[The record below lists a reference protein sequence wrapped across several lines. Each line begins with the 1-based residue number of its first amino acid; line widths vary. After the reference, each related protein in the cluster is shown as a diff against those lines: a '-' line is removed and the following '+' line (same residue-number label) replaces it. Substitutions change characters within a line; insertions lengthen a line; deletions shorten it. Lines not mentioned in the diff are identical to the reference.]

1 MRVVIGEDLAL
12 MREGLQMLL
21 DQDGFEVVGLAAD
34 GEELLRE
41 ARARRPDVVIADV
54 RMPPTQTDEGLRAA
68 LAIRAELPATAIVVL
83 SQHVE
88 RRNLDELLAGAAAGG
103 GGVGYL
109 LKQRVTDGITFGAD
123 VRRVAAGATVLDP
136 ELVAALLARTDN
148 SVSELTPRQHEVLAL
163 VAEGRSNAAIAAR
176 LVLSEQAV
184 VKHVSHI
191 YERLGL
197 PADADDHRRVLAVN
211 RYLAR

>member
-1 MRVVIGEDLAL
+1 MRVVIGEDLVL

-21 DQDGFEVVGLAAD
+21 EQDGFEVVGLAAD

-41 ARARRPDVVIADV
+41 ARAQRPDVVVADV
-54 RMPPTQTDEGLRAA
+54 RMPPSQTDEGLRAA

-88 RRNLDELLAGAAAGG
+88 RSNLDELLETAAAGG

-109 LKQRVTDGITFGAD
+109 LKQRVTDGTSFCAD
-123 VRRVAAGATVLDP
+123 VRRVHAGATLLDK
-136 ELVAALLARTDN
+136 ELVAALLDRADN
-148 SVSELTPRQHEVLAL
+148 AVSELTSRQREVLAL
-163 VAEGRSNAAIAAR
+163 IAEGRSNAAIAER
-176 LVLSEQAV
+176 LILSERAV

-191 YERLGL
+191 YDRLGL
-197 PADADDHRRVLAVN
+197 SADADDHRRVLAVN
-211 RYLAR
+211 RYLSR